1 MKIKKKSNLVYP
13 LLILSMIF
21 WGSSFVWAKLL
32 LENYTAV
39 TIVFFRLLVSVL
51 VMIPVLII
59 LKQLKFPNKKDIPKF
74 ILLAFFE
81 PFLYFLGET
90 NGLQHMDSSIASTII
105 SIIPLCTPFVAYYF
119 LKEKINLLN
128 IIGIIIS
135 ISGIIVIVFGKG
147 MNLEVAPTGLAL
159 LLLAVVAANGY
170 SVMIKKIPDNYS
182 VLMVTFW
189 QNAIGMLLFLPV
201 VLIFAKDDL
210 SNISQNGFVEGAIFS
225 IFMLGF
231 FASTLAFLF
240 YMFALRHLP
249 ITKVNV
255 FTNSIPIFTII
266 ISFYLLNESID
277 AKKITGM
284 FIVILGVIISQL
296 KKNFR

>member
-1 MKIKKKSNLVYP
+1 MKTNKKLIIVYP
-13 LLILSMIF
+13 LLIFSMIF
-21 WGSSFVWAKLL
+21 WGGSFVWAKLL
-32 LENYTAV
+32 LENYTPV
-39 TIVFFRLLVSVL
+39 TIIFFRLFVSVI
-51 VMIPVLII
+51 VMIPILLV
-59 LKQLKFPNKKDIPKF
+59 LKQLKLPNKKDIPKF

-90 NGLQHMDSSIASTII
+90 HGLQHMDSSIASTII

-119 LKEKINLLN
+119 LNEKINILN
-128 IIGIIIS
+128 IIGITIS
-135 ISGIIVIVFGKG
+135 IIGIAVIVFGRR

-170 SVMIKKIPDNYS
+170 SVMIKKIPDTYS

-189 QNAIGMLLFLPV
+189 QNTIGMFLFLPV
-201 VLIFAKDDL
+201 VVIFAQKDL
-210 SNISQNGFVEGAIFS
+210 SDISQNGFVEGAIFS

-240 YMFALRHLP
+240 FMFALRHLP

-255 FTNSIPIFTII
+255 FTNSIPIFTIV
-266 ISFYLLNESID
+266 ISYYLLQENID
-277 AKKITGM
+277 LKKILGM
-284 FIVILGVIISQL
+284 FIVIIGVVISQL
-296 KKNFR
+296 RLK